1 MPFWFECSFGT
12 WFRVRLGFYW
22 LFVFRGE
29 DNKAMKSHSLI
40 EKFNGLD
47 VMVMN

>member
-1 MPFWFECSFGT
+1 MVPGE
-12 WFRVRLGFYW
+12 VRIL
-22 LFVFRGE
+22 LVVCFRGE
-29 DNKAMKSHSLI
+29 DNKAVKSHSLI